1 MRIDA
6 FTLLDGAS
14 GSVLYDSEEKRRA
27 GFGVNASGK
36 VDEVRNR

>member
-1 MRIDA
+1 
-6 FTLLDGAS
+6 
-14 GSVLYDSEEKRRA
+14 VLYDSEEKRRA